1 MEDITRINY
10 HRVLIGSV
18 LMGLVGLIEAV
29 LNRYR
34 DLMWLWAWAVV
45 VIAAALF
52 FAIAARRALRAR
64 RAEPG
69 WLIDAFALFCLLAAN
84 AASYISATGRHV
96 PAGFALVYLA
106 LAALLMVRPKRF
118 ALMGA
123 VTFALFVGWVLALD
137 LPFELKIFPIVNN
150 GLAAI
155 VACVA
160 RTSIDHIHQRSE
172 WHRARVIEQNEA
184 LQAAN
189 AALARQNEERGE
201 LMVIAAHDLRSPLFG
216 LANVLKL
223 ARTRPPESADR
234 LDELF
239 DAAGQSVDALVAL
252 VSRLVDAHQLE
263 SRATPILR
271 RKNLGAFAA
280 SAVQRMT
287 PLSETAGIT
296 LKIALPDKPVWGGGQ
311 AASIDQILDNLLS
324 NAIRYSHPGGVVTVR
339 VVDDQN
345 SPTIEIRDQ
354 GIGIPPG
361 ERPML
366 FKKFQR
372 GAATPLNGPR
382 GSGLGLYIVDVLT
395 KSIHAHCRYEPNP
408 LGGSIFLVSFT
419 PAPSADSRPPS
430 RGMIA
435 AAGSA

>member
-1 MEDITRINY
+1 
-10 HRVLIGSV
+10 
-18 LMGLVGLIEAV
+18 
-29 LNRYR
+29 
-34 DLMWLWAWAVV
+34 
-45 VIAAALF
+45 
-52 FAIAARRALRAR
+52 
-64 RAEPG
+64 
-69 WLIDAFALFCLLAAN
+69 
-84 AASYISATGRHV
+84 
-96 PAGFALVYLA
+96 
-106 LAALLMVRPKRF
+106 
-118 ALMGA
+118 
-123 VTFALFVGWVLALD
+123 
-137 LPFELKIFPIVNN
+137 
-150 GLAAI
+150 
-155 VACVA
+155 
-160 RTSIDHIHQRSE
+160 
-172 WHRARVIEQNEA
+172 
-184 LQAAN
+184 
-189 AALARQNEERGE
+189 
-201 LMVIAAHDLRSPLFG
+201 
-216 LANVLKL
+216 
-223 ARTRPPESADR
+223 
-234 LDELF
+234 
-239 DAAGQSVDALVAL
+239 
-252 VSRLVDAHQLE
+252 VDAHQLE

-296 LKIALPDKPVWGGGQ
+296 LKIALPDKPVWGWGQ